1 MQLITTLALAST
13 ATALAIRNPTTG
25 TSTGFKLVAKLTH
38 HFHDLTPSVSGWTV
52 ASAHTG
58 AGSAAAILTSDPT
71 VARIFYEN
79 GTAAEVAAKQTTLIT
94 DGGTPPAPYGVLVPA
109 QGSSGGLI
117 GINVGAGTFNTVVET
132 APGYP
137 VVVNGLGQGTY
148 LACNAEI
155 PYYPGQTFVTL
166 QYQYGTPGAVAVPE
180 GCVAIKLVPQ
190 CAVLNT
196 LPDPSYSSHEFAVEV
211 KCYN

>member
-13 ATALAIRNPTTG
+13 ATALAIRTPATG
-25 TSTGFKLVAKLTH
+25 TSTGFQLVAKLTH
-38 HFHDLTPSVSGWTV
+38 HSHDLTPSVNGWTV

-79 GTAAEVAAKQTTLIT
+79 GTAAEVAAKKTTLIT

-109 QGSSGGLI
+109 QGSSGLI
-117 GINVGAGTFNTVVET
+117 GINVGAGTFNTVVKT
-132 APGYP
+132 APGHP

-166 QYQYGTPGAVAVPE
+166 QYQYGTTGAVPG
-180 GCVAIKLVPQ
+180 GCVAIDLVPQ

-196 LPDPSYSSHEFAVEV
+196 LPDPSYSSHEFAVAV